1 MYDNL
6 TESDIAKMKAEI
18 EYREVTLRAEI
29 LADLK
34 EAKAQGDLSENFE
47 YHAAKRARNQNDG
60 RIRYLKN
67 MIKTAHIVEDATDSA
82 EVGMNNTVVVYS
94 EKTEK
99 EMTYRIVTTIRANPL
114 KRMVSIDSPI
124 GKAIYKKKVGD
135 RCLVELDN
143 GDSFYVVIRSVEKT
157 TDDSGDAI
165 SQY

>member
-1 MYDNL
+1 MNDNL
-6 TESDIAKMKAEI
+6 TQSDIDKMKAEI

-67 MIKTAHIVEDATDSA
+67 MIKTAHIVEDETNDA

-124 GKAIYKKKVGD
+124 GKAIFKKKIGD

-157 TDDSGDAI
+157 TDDSQDQI

>member
-1 MYDNL
+1 MYDKL
-6 TESDIAKMKAEI
+6 TQSDIDKMKAEI

-29 LADLK
+29 LTDLK

-67 MIKTAHIVEDATDSA
+67 MIKTATIVEDATNDMQ
-82 EVGMNNTVVVYS
+82 VGMNNTVVVFS
-94 EKTEK
+94 EKTQK
-99 EMTYRIVTTIRANPL
+99 EMTYRIVTTVRANPL
-114 KRMVSIDSPI
+114 KRLISIDSPV

-135 RCLVELDN
+135 RCFVETEN
-143 GDSFYVVIRSVEKT
+143 GDGFYVVIRTVEKT
-157 TDDSGDAI
+157 TDDSEDQI